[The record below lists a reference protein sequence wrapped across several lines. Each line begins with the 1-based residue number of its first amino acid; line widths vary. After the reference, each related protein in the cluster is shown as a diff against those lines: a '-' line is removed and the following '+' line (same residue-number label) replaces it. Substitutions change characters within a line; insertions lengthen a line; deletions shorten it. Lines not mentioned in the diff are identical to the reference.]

1 MLMEVKD
8 TWGGLWDSWYSC
20 WFLLSFPVACM
31 HPLFRVM
38 ECLPSRAQHYP
49 LWSKFKPELVSAKNN
64 LPIILLFQQTIND
77 GCRRYS
83 WLSFIPLFI
92 LSQTD
97 GKLDYDAFFERKI
110 QAKVDDNSYRRFRV
124 LARSANKFPTAK
136 HFVDPK
142 APLEEGRD
150 ITVWCSN
157 DYLGM
162 SKHPKVIQ
170 ATT

>member
-1 MLMEVKD
+1 
-8 TWGGLWDSWYSC
+8 
-20 WFLLSFPVACM
+20 
-31 HPLFRVM
+31 
-38 ECLPSRAQHYP
+38 
-49 LWSKFKPELVSAKNN
+49 
-64 LPIILLFQQTIND
+64 
-77 GCRRYS
+77 
-83 WLSFIPLFI
+83 LFI

-136 HFVDPK
+136 HFVDLK

>member
-1 MLMEVKD
+1 MLMEVKE
-8 TWGGLWDSWYSC
+8 TWGGLWDSWYSH

-38 ECLPSRAQHYP
+38 ECLPQGPNITLYGASLNLS
-49 LWSKFKPELVSAKNN
+49 LWSAKNN
-64 LPIILLFQQTIND
+64 LPVILLFQQTIND

-83 WLSFIPLFI
+83 WLSFI

-110 QAKVDDNSYRRFRV
+110 QAKVNDNSYRRFRV

>member
-1 MLMEVKD
+1 M
-8 TWGGLWDSWYSC
+8 
-20 WFLLSFPVACM
+20 
-31 HPLFRVM
+31 
-38 ECLPSRAQHYP
+38 
-49 LWSKFKPELVSAKNN
+49 
-64 LPIILLFQQTIND
+64 
-77 GCRRYS
+77 
-83 WLSFIPLFI
+83 FI

-110 QAKVDDNSYRRFRV
+110 QAKVNDNSYRRFRV